1 MRSIAQLVGRIQ
13 RAPVERLEPRLGGS
27 RVSPIKY
34 GGTVAASPF
43 GMGERD
49 GMMIEQ
55 RWFLSNAR
63 GALGRNE
70 QVTRMQY
77 EHCV

>member
-1 MRSIAQLVGRIQ
+1 MA
-13 RAPVERLEPRLGGS
+13 GGS

-34 GGTVAASPF
+34 GGTVAASSF

-63 GALGRNE
+63 GAL
-70 QVTRMQY
+70 QTSRMQY
-77 EHCV
+77 GYCVWSGRAAAGHR